1 MNLERM
7 TSDKKEIAKMSEIAT
22 AIIRDYYNPIIGKEQ
37 NEYMIKMFQTEEAI
51 LEQLEHGYNYY
62 FVREDGR
69 DLGFIAFYPREN
81 ALYLSKFYL
90 YKDERG
96 KGFAK
101 PILEFLKEKAKEFGY
116 NRIELNV
123 NKNNDTRFIYEKLGF
138 KVAWAEKND
147 IGNGFYM
154 DDFVY
159 ALDI

>member
-81 ALYLSKFYL
+81 ALYLSKLYL
-90 YKDERG
+90 FKEERG

-101 PILEFLKEKAKEFGY
+101 PILEFLKEKAKEYG
-116 NRIELNV
+116 
-123 NKNNDTRFIYEKLGF
+123 
-138 KVAWAEKND
+138 
-147 IGNGFYM
+147 
-154 DDFVY
+154 
-159 ALDI
+159 